1 MLKSSIFVHAL
12 ALVSKQTLN
21 MHELL
26 FFCQAKQFQQYRF
39 LYLYRA
45 EL

>member
-12 ALVSKQTLN
+12 ALVSKQALN